1 MAIQMD
7 QSISLGF
14 REASHLVHYVC
25 VFSHSSLF
33 SFASNENN
41 IYNANKNSKSEK
53 KTSLRAKTID
63 GEVKEF
69 YEVFAP

>member
-7 QSISLGF
+7 QSISLGS
-14 REASHLVHYVC
+14 REASPPGPLRLRIL
-25 VFSHSSLF
+25 SLQF
-33 SFASNENN
+33 ERSEETTR
-41 IYNANKNSKSEK
+41 IQNSKSEK